1 MCISKIMFL
10 VYWRQV
16 WCYMN
21 FQMCPGDDSTGVW
34 AHRVCVCY
42 VWTLFPR
49 SSSTS
54 SLFSIK
60 EEGCR
65 GWASSCKINHLQR
78 ALSRWREQMETK
90 NNQNKHH
97 CRTAVTFPVLPSAGL
112 SWSFQTR
119 NNVTVI
125 ISLLLLIPNQSHL
138 DISIYLY
145 FLSSENPI

>member
-1 MCISKIMFL
+1 MCISKIMLL

-21 FQMCPGDDSTGVW
+21 CQMCPGEDRTGVW

-42 VWTLFPR
+42 VWTLFPC

-60 EEGCR
+60 EQGSR
-65 GWASSCKINHLQR
+65 GWTSSCKINHLTK
-78 ALSRWREQMETK
+78 SPHRWREQMEKK

-97 CRTAVTFPVLPSAGL
+97 CRTAVTFLSFLPHGCHGLPTQKQNHCGPVPSLPNS
-112 SWSFQTR
+112 
-119 NNVTVI
+119 
-125 ISLLLLIPNQSHL
+125 NQSHL
-138 DISIYLY
+138 TISIFSFSPLKM
-145 FLSSENPI
+145 